1 MKQHTAA
8 AFFRAILD
16 SVPNYQPGKPPA
28 EVPGLHPYKLS
39 SNEHFLDPILAVQQ
53 SLAQPVN
60 PALYPDAS
68 AGALTQELANYL
80 QVPAHHIAIGAGGSE
95 LLTALAQVTLE
106 AGTEIVYPW
115 PSFEMYPQVSALNA
129 AAQRP
134 IDLTADFR
142 HDLPAMAQ
150 AITPATRLVLL
161 CSPNNPTGPG
171 LRTEEFEA
179 FMAHVP
185 SDVLVVLDEAYWE
198 FDTAADTVDGLA
210 ALNTY
215 ENLVLVRTFSKA
227 HGLAGLRVGYA
238 VAQARVIAA
247 LRKAIIPF
255 GVTQYSQHAAIASLR
270 HVDQVME
277 RARSIAT
284 ARDTFATALRDQ
296 GWTVPDSQ
304 ANFVWLPLQELSTAF
319 EEACVAESLA
329 VRNLGSGVRISIG
342 PPESMDR
349 MLNVTDA
356 FRKHH
361 YPTG

>member
-8 AFFRAILD
+8 TFFRAILD

-39 SNEHFLDPILAVQQ
+39 SNEHFLDPIPAVQQ
-53 SLAQPVN
+53 ALAQPVN

-68 AGALTQELANYL
+68 AGALTEELANYL

-95 LLTALAQVTLE
+95 LLTALAQITLE

-129 AAQRP
+129 ATQKP
-134 IDLTADFR
+134 ISLTTDFR

-150 AITPATRLVLL
+150 AITPDTRLVLL
-161 CSPNNPTGPG
+161 CSPNNPTGPS
-171 LRTEEFEA
+171 LSTAAFEA
-179 FMAHVP
+179 FMAQVP
-185 SDVLVVLDEAYWE
+185 SDVLVVLDEAYGE
-198 FDTAADTVDGLA
+198 FDTASDTVDGLT

-227 HGLAGLRVGYA
+227 HGLAGLRIGYA
-238 VAQARVIAA
+238 VAQPSVIAA

-255 GVTQYSQHAAIASLR
+255 GVTQLSQHAAIASLH
-270 HVDQVME
+270 HVDHVIE
-277 RARSIAT
+277 RAQSIAT
-284 ARDTFATALRDQ
+284 ARDDFAAALRNQ

-304 ANFVWLPLQELSTAF
+304 ANFVWLPLEELSTAF

-329 VRNLGSGVRISIG
+329 VRNLDSGVRISIG
-342 PPESMDR
+342 PPAAMDR
-349 MLNVTDA
+349 ILNVTNA
-356 FRKHH
+356 FRKRH